1 MEDTKYC
8 PHCGKQIKSTAK
20 KCIHCKQW
28 VDGRENAVSE
38 PATTNDGNS
47 SSGVS
52 PVVFIIATLALLVLG
67 VLIYYLAKGDGDK
80 HEFDEP
86 VVEERIYNDSRDHDR
101 SSSYESDR
109 SSSYDSD
116 YGSSSSSSYS
126 SSRSGTYTIPCVM
139 CHGSKIGDDGLE
151 CRYCLGYG
159 ELECDYD
166 YGACR
171 LECGCDC
178 YTTVHGYNFCISCML
193 RGCHAKKSD
202 HRSM

>member
-52 PVVFIIATLALLVLG
+52 PVVLIIATLALLVLG

-86 VVEERIYNDSRDHDR
+86 VVEERIYNDSRDRDR

-116 YGSSSSSSYS
+116 YGSSSSSSYGS
-126 SSRSGTYTIPCVM
+126 SSSKQIITCPICHGTGIDGDEECIPCS
-139 CHGSKIGDDGLE
+139 GSGKMETDTD
-151 CRYCLGYG
+151 C
-159 ELECDYD
+159 
-166 YGACR
+166 GACHKG
-171 LECGCDC
+171 CGCSMYITQVGSDMCVFCLMHDC
-178 YTTVHGYNFCISCML
+178 YSY
-193 RGCHAKKSD
+193 RSD
-202 HRSM
+202 HLK